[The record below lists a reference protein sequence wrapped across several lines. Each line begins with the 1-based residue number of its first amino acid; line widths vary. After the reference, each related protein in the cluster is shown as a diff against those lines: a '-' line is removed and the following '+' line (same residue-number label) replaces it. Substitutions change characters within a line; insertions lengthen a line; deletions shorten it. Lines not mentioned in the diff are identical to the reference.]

1 MYLCH
6 ALVLIHGHKLVTHA
20 MNQKD
25 GHSEL
30 SMVDLIPLR
39 PVLATHHGTQDK
51 WRHIE
56 GISLLQQLLFFGT
69 LTGKSSS
76 KDREARGG
84 VTWNARMFL
93 NALTH
98 SNAILSVVRE
108 ATTVCVIISSGNFGT
123 IYKCSSYLRKLH
135 AKQGD
140 RQ

>member
-6 ALVLIHGHKLVTHA
+6 ALVFIHGHKLVTHA

-30 SMVDLIPLR
+30 CMVDLIPLR

-56 GISLLQQLLFFGT
+56 GIALLQQLLFFGT

-76 KDREARGG
+76 KDGEERGD
-84 VTWNARMFL
+84 VTWNCFMITCFERVLERVLKNYDF
-93 NALTH
+93 
-98 SNAILSVVRE
+98 
-108 ATTVCVIISSGNFGT
+108 
-123 IYKCSSYLRKLH
+123 
-135 AKQGD
+135 
-140 RQ
+140 